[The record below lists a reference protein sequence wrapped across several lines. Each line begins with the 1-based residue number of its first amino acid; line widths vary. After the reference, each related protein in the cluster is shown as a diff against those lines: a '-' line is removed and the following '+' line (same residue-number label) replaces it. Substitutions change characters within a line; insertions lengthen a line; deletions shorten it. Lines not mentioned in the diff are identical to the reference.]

1 MPRRSSATL
10 LKFARDGRH
19 ATTHTEKMLWQ
30 ALRDRRLDGL
40 KFRREA
46 LVEGYLADFYC
57 AEHHLIVEVDGGV
70 HDLEEVKQRDTY
82 RQQQLEQAG
91 YRMIRFTSDQVY
103 GALGWVTDAIVE
115 ACRNGGEEK
124 PPSPKFV
131 SADEGSRNKF
141 GRRAG
146 G

>member
-1 MPRRSSATL
+1 MARRTSPAL

-19 ATTHTEKMLWQ
+19 APTHTEKMLWQ

-57 AEHHLIVEVDGGV
+57 AEHRLIVEVDGDV
-70 HDLEEVKQRDTY
+70 HNLEEVKKRDTY
-82 RQQQLEQAG
+82 RQQRLEQAG
-91 YRMIRFTSDQVY
+91 YRVMRFTADQVY

-115 ACRNGGEEK
+115 ACRKG
-124 PPSPKFV
+124 
-131 SADEGSRNKF
+131 
-141 GRRAG
+141 
-146 G
+146 